1 MKKMS
6 MAVIILGSLTA
17 SATRLTADE
26 EPALA
31 PGATVRVTAQDG
43 ADVRGVDPSSR
54 RLVGRL
60 AAIEGDELRIAREG
74 EPDLRIS
81 QSAIDR
87 LEVSTGRASAG
98 KRLLSGAG
106 QGLFIG
112 VVPALAVYLAS
123 GKDWGWRLI
132 GAYGVRYGAVIGP
145 ALGAII
151 GVASKGER
159 WERVSAH
166 APARLSLDV
175 IPARKG
181 AGLSVRYAF

>member
-1 MKKMS
+1 MKKMT

-31 PGATVRVTAQDG
+31 AGATVRVTAQEG
-43 ADVRGVDPSSR
+43 VALRGVDPSSR
-54 RLVGRL
+54 QLVGRL
-60 AAIEGDELRIAREG
+60 AAIEGDDLLIAHDG
-74 EPDLRIS
+74 APDLRIS

-87 LEVSTGRASAG
+87 LEVSIGRASAG
-98 KRLLSGAG
+98 KRLLNGAG
-106 QGLFIG
+106 QGLCIG
-112 VVPALAVYLAS
+112 VVPALALYLAAR
-123 GKDWGWRLI
+123 KDLGWRLV
-132 GAYGVRYGAVIGP
+132 GAYGVQYGVVVGP
-145 ALGAII
+145 VLGAII
-151 GVASKGER
+151 GVVSKGER

-166 APARLSLDV
+166 EPARLSLDV